1 MLIHWEHDEEE
12 EWDPGTILGSIDLQG
27 DVSGRIQDDCLIL
40 DTWFASL
47 GRGLLEIR
55 SGKQSA
61 FIDTIDEPHEIYLST
76 DGGGLTIGWI
86 DEHLEVSGLDTACT
100 SVAAQLSALADD
112 LATRPPP
119 QDEPSISELRQL
131 ANKLSGGP

>member
-1 MLIHWEHDEEE
+1 MIIHWDHDNE
-12 EWDPGTILGSIDLQG
+12 EWDPFTILGSINLQG
-27 DVSGRIQDDCLIL
+27 DVSGRIQGDCLIL
-40 DTWFASL
+40 DTWFVSL

-61 FIDTIDEPHEIYLST
+61 FVDTIDEPDEIYLST
-76 DGGGLTIGWI
+76 DGDQLTIRWI
-86 DEHLEVSGLDTACT
+86 DQHLEVSSLDTACT

-119 QDEPSISELRQL
+119 RDEQSIYELRQL
-131 ANKLSGGP
+131 ADRLSGGP